1 MSNFMYFT
9 VIGALGGTV
18 TVPTTRR
25 NFEVDHFLSFA
36 LQAYADD
43 PIGNFLLTLTNVVTG
58 SAIQIESQD
67 GTTTLHNS
75 TASGSTVVINLSA
88 YAGGSNLNNLRIKVR
103 KGSAAPFYQPY
114 TTFTTAIV
122 GAQSI
127 YVNQLPDQR

>member
-1 MSNFMYFT
+1 MSVSIPT
-9 VIGALGGTV
+9 ALGTTLGAGRGKNAPFAFAV
-18 TVPTTRR
+18 SSGVFAFPT
-25 NFEVDHFLSFA
+25 
-36 LQAYADD
+36 D
-43 PIGNFLLTLTNVVTG
+43 PIGNFALTLTNVVTG

-75 TASGSTVVINLSA
+75 TAAGSTVNITLQA
-88 YAGGSNLNNLRIKVR
+88 YAAGSPLNDLRIKVR